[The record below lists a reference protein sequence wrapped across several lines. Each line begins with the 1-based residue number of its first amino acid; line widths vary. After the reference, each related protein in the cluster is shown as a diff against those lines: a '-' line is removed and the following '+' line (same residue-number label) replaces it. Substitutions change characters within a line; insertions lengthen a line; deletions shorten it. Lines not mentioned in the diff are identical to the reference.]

1 MNLISFCLLQMLRAT
16 IICCLLG
23 SMLHPS
29 VQGAQVDARNARQ
42 FHQQAQVQQQQY
54 AVPQERQGLGGN
66 FDVTTPFGTV
76 QGGANLGV
84 PQGNGLLTN
93 AVIALGVLSLV
104 NTVATVASG
113 WFGNKD
119 TEDDKDKED
128 GNYDL
133 FVIASK
139 ALLKKSFIIMIG
151 KFFESVISSVL

>member
-1 MNLISFCLLQMLRAT
+1 
-16 IICCLLG
+16 
-23 SMLHPS
+23 MLHPS

-76 QGGANLGV
+76 QAGANLGV

-113 WFGNKD
+113 WFG
-119 TEDDKDKED
+119 DKED
-128 GNYDL
+128 EGEEEADKEKKKGRSL
-133 FVIASK
+133 VSK
-139 ALLKKSFIIMIG
+139 KTLETLENAAVDALLKAKE
-151 KFFESVISSVL
+151 KYL